1 MQNFKSVRERTLY
14 LKLVRSILTP
24 LGLVFVLAVLL
35 ISVMEY
41 KLYSQ
46 DALFRM
52 EKLKEAVRE
61 RLLAV
66 GRTAV
71 ISLDA
76 KSHAEIFSYTD
87 RELPEFQNLKK
98 FLNTVRTKNGIE
110 EHLYTLRLSD
120 PDKQIASFVV
130 MTNPEDYVGTQYIY
144 PDAMNLTFFLGLE
157 QTTDIYKSKSLEGKS
172 WMSAFIPIREP
183 GEEVYAVL
191 EVDISVENLLE
202 KNREISARLVF
213 FHALRGILL
222 LLLFLLVFYIIS
234 NILRGRLNYLL
245 VHPLHQLMAVL
256 KRIGAGDLKAES
268 SIDSGDE
275 IEVLSDAF
283 NEMVLGLRQKE
294 TMGRFL
300 TGMEM
305 KEVMAVS
312 ESGKELVLTGEKRQ
326 MTVLFSDIRNFTTIC
341 EHADPEIIILAL
353 NTYFAA
359 MIAEIEAQN
368 GTLDKL
374 IGDAVMAVFEEE
386 EGLDP
391 SGLRATRCAFAMQEV
406 LKELRPQMMEKGWP
420 EFFIGIGL
428 NTGIAVVGNVGSQN
442 TLSRT
447 VLGDCV
453 NLAARIE
460 SLSKNGKHS
469 CILLADN
476 VNSVISEFFNTEFL
490 METIVKG
497 KSVPV
502 NIFEI
507 VHARQL
513 TL

>member
-1 MQNFKSVRERTLY
+1 MQNLELVRGESLY
-14 LKLVRSILTP
+14 LKLVKSILTP
-24 LGLVFVLAVLL
+24 LGLVFLLAMIL
-35 ISVMEY
+35 ISVLEY
-41 KLYSQ
+41 RLYSQ

-52 EKLKEAVRE
+52 EKLKESVRE

-66 GRTAV
+66 GRTAA
-71 ISLDA
+71 ISMDMQ
-76 KSHAEIFSYTD
+76 KHSEIFSYND
-87 RELPEFQNLKK
+87 KDLPEFKSLKQY
-98 FLNTVRTKNGIE
+98 LNQIRMKNGIE
-110 EHLYTLRLSD
+110 EHLYTLRLTD
-120 PDKQIASFVV
+120 PDRQLASFVV
-130 MTNPEDYVGTQYIY
+130 MTNQEDYVGTQYIY
-144 PDAMNLTFFLGLE
+144 PDSMNLTFFLGLE

-172 WMSAFIPIREP
+172 WMSAFIPLREP
-183 GEEVYAVL
+183 GEDEYSVL

-202 KNREISARLVF
+202 KNREISRMLIF
-213 FHALRGILL
+213 FHVLRGIVLL
-222 LLLFLLVFYIIS
+222 VLFVLVFYLIS
-234 NILRGRLNYLL
+234 NILRGRLNLLL
-245 VHPLHQLMAVL
+245 VKPLYELMNVL
-256 KRIGAGDLKAES
+256 KRVGTGDLKVES
-268 SIDSGDE
+268 SIRSGDE

-312 ESGKELVLTGEKRQ
+312 ESGKELALTGEKRQ
-326 MTVLFSDIRNFTTIC
+326 ITILFSDIRDFTTIC
-341 EHADPEIIILAL
+341 EDADPEVIILAL

-359 MIAEIEAQN
+359 MISEIESQH

-386 EGLDP
+386 EGLEP
-391 SGLRATRCAFAMQEV
+391 SGLRAARCAWAMQQV
-406 LKELRPQMMEKGWP
+406 LKDLRPQMVAKGWP
-420 EFFIGIGL
+420 EFRIGIGL

-476 VNSVISEFFNTEFL
+476 VNSVISTHFATEFL
-490 METIVKG
+490 METVVKG

-502 NIFEI
+502 RIFEI
-507 VHARQL
+507 RN
-513 TL
+513 